1 MPQVPE
7 RSHEMRSERS
17 LRLAFEYFSK
27 IAGEHDVDRLL
38 LLMADMAR
46 SLVECERC
54 TLWLVDA
61 EAGQL
66 YTRVAQDVEPLRMPV
81 DRGAVGECIR
91 ERRPLTVNDPSHCPW
106 FNAEIDRS
114 TGYVTRNILV
124 IPIFDS
130 SDEVLGVYQALNKLG
145 DGAGFAEA
153 DVRLLSMA
161 ATYSGKS
168 LETAVLLREVERTQN
183 ELVHMLGEAG
193 ESRSHETGNHVK
205 RVGEFCYVLA
215 RAMGLPVKDCDMI
228 RLAAPLH
235 DIGKVGVPDAVL
247 NKPGALDE
255 NEYEKMKRHT
265 VTGEALLLKS
275 KGEIFRVASQIAG
288 CHHEKFD
295 GTGYPHGYKGEEIPL
310 FARIC
315 ALADV
320 YDALTADRCYKKGWP
335 VERVEKL
342 FREESGRHFDPR
354 VVEAYF
360 RCKDEFPRVARKFTD
375 DEGAAAG

>member
-1 MPQVPE
+1 
-7 RSHEMRSERS
+7 
-17 LRLAFEYFSK
+17 
-27 IAGEHDVDRLL
+27 
-38 LLMADMAR
+38 
-46 SLVECERC
+46 
-54 TLWLVDA
+54 
-61 EAGQL
+61 
-66 YTRVAQDVEPLRMPV
+66 
-81 DRGAVGECIR
+81 
-91 ERRPLTVNDPSHCPW
+91 
-106 FNAEIDRS
+106 
-114 TGYVTRNILV
+114 
-124 IPIFDS
+124 
-130 SDEVLGVYQALNKLG
+130 
-145 DGAGFAEA
+145 
-153 DVRLLSMA
+153 
-161 ATYSGKS
+161 
-168 LETAVLLREVERTQN
+168 
-183 ELVHMLGEAG
+183 
-193 ESRSHETGNHVK
+193 
-205 RVGEFCYVLA
+205 
-215 RAMGLPVKDCDMI
+215 MGLPVKDCDMI